1 MANTEFI
8 SNKSVSRWSWVEISV
23 VLYLFFLFNL
33 GMVIPYLII
42 LDELL
47 ASNCFSR
54 QYVKGKDLEEQF
66 SKYGEVIK
74 ADRVRGK
81 NFG

>member
-1 MANTEFI
+1 
-8 SNKSVSRWSWVEISV
+8 
-23 VLYLFFLFNL
+23 
-33 GMVIPYLII
+33 MVIPYLII
-42 LDELL
+42 VDEIL